1 MWCSGRF
8 GARCGCVTFP
18 GRPTPTGYGAEITP
32 ERRERLEEINAIREK
47 VRLPLLPLYENMKSP
62 SAAADKA
69 AALYRFARQAGV
81 PQLLGQQAQA
91 LMQSGRVQTAEEY
104 RQLWEI
110 FCTVLDQFAE
120 ILGDTALTGE
130 EFCRMLR
137 LVLTQ
142 YSVGTIPATLD
153 QVKVSEMTRA
163 DRRTVRALFLLGCN
177 DHLLPG
183 WIRRGAFWTAGT
195 GPFSESVTCPWQTP
209 PLTSWIRSCRIFT
222 PRSPGPRS
230 CCM

>member
-1 MWCSGRF
+1 MTMR
-8 GARCGCVTFP
+8 TFYVILVSAVCTLTLRALP
-18 GRPTPTGYGAEITP
+18 FVLFRKDKAMPAWLS
-32 ERRERLEEINAIREK
+32 RLGEA
-47 VRLPLLPLYENMKSP
+47 LP
-62 SAAADKA
+62 SAIMAVLVVYCLKDIPAQPIKT
-69 AALYRFARQAGV
+69 GV

-163 DRRTVRALFLLGCN
+163 DRRTIRALFLLGCN
-177 DHLLPG
+177 DHLLP
-183 WIRRGAFWTAGT
+183 RVNQAG
-195 GPFSESVTCPWQTP
+195 GILGQGLS
-209 PLTSWIRSCRIFT
+209 
-222 PRSPGPRS
+222 PRA
-230 CCM
+230 

>member
-1 MWCSGRF
+1 
-8 GARCGCVTFP
+8 
-18 GRPTPTGYGAEITP
+18 
-32 ERRERLEEINAIREK
+32 
-47 VRLPLLPLYENMKSP
+47 MKSP

-69 AALYRFARQAGV
+69 AALYRFAQQAGV

-130 EFCRMLR
+130 EVCRMLR

-163 DRRTVRALFLLGCN
+163 DRRTVRALFLL
-177 DHLLPG
+177 
-183 WIRRGAFWTAGT
+183 FWTAGT
-195 GPFSESVTCPWQTP
+195 GPFSESMTCPWQTP
-209 PLTSWIRSCRIFT
+209 PLTSWIRNCRIFT
-222 PRSPGPRS
+222 PLSPGPRS